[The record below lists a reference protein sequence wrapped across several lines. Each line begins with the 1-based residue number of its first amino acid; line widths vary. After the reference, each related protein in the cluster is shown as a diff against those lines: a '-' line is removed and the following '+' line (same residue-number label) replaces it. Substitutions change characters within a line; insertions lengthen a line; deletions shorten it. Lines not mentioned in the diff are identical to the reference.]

1 MRMQTVTHRPGAA
14 QTWLRHPESALLILV
29 LLATV
34 AVVLLSERG
43 NSWLSAR
50 LAVSPAQP
58 SAARPA
64 EMIGPAV
71 NWQSVGSL
79 GRDYLQA
86 YLALDTSRVE
96 GRREA
101 AQWLYGILRG
111 AGIESHMV
119 GSGSGSPAVMAR
131 VRGSGAARPIV
142 LYTAIGTP
150 DADMSRWTK
159 PPYGGEEEG
168 GYLYGAGA
176 ATSKGT
182 GVVHVLTMLVLQR
195 LGLPLERDVVLLA
208 AADDSALTD
217 PESDV
222 ALALGRLRPEFLLS
236 FGGGGLQELQPGEM
250 AWMVGAFSQGKM
262 VVRLGPERSAELGAL
277 PAEAG
282 ERLLQGIMRLQAWRP
297 AITFSATTREYFGRL
312 AARYPFGIRQL
323 LSLPWAWTRLI
334 APQLE
339 QRGGQLRD
347 SASLLRMEPWPD
359 DPLCPSA
366 LLQVRTMPSRS
377 REQVLSDMGQQ
388 VRGLGLRLQLV
399 SVEAGREAAWCT
411 AAFEAVERALVLE
424 DPSAV
429 VLPTGGA
436 PDLSRRLAVPGVA
449 CYGLTPFEMDA
460 AELERVSGGDERLAV
475 GQIAPA
481 TLRMVRIVVALA
493 GQEWLGG
500 R

>member
-1 MRMQTVTHRPGAA
+1 MHMQMVTQRRGAA
-14 QTWLRHPESALLILV
+14 QMWLRHPERVFLILV

-50 LAVSPAQP
+50 LAWSPAQP
-58 SAARPA
+58 SAATPG

-71 NWQSVGSL
+71 DWRSVGGL

-86 YLALDTSRVE
+86 FLALDTSRDE

-111 AGIESHMV
+111 AGIESYVV

-142 LYTAIGTP
+142 LYSAIGTP
-150 DADMSRWTK
+150 VADESRWTML
-159 PPYGGEEEG
+159 PYGGEEQG
-168 GYLYGAGA
+168 GYLYGVGA
-176 ATSKGT
+176 ASSKGT
-182 GVVHVLTMLVLQR
+182 AVVHVLTMLVLQR

-222 ALALGRLRPEFLLS
+222 AVALGRLRPEFLLS
-236 FGGGGLQELQPGEM
+236 AGGGGLQELQPGER
-250 AWMVGAFSQGKM
+250 AWMVGAFAQGKM
-262 VVRLGPERSAELGAL
+262 VVRLGPGRAAEPGVL

-297 AITFSATTREYFGRL
+297 PIASSATTREYFGRL
-312 AARYPFGIRQL
+312 ASRYPVGIRHL
-323 LSLPWAWTRLI
+323 LSLPWAWTRMI

-339 QRGGQLRD
+339 QSGGQLRD
-347 SASLLRMEPWPD
+347 NISLMRLEPWPD

-377 REQVLSDMGQQ
+377 REQVLSDLGQQ
-388 VRGLGLRLQLV
+388 VSGLGLRLQLV
-399 SVEAGREAAWCT
+399 SVEAGRESGWCT
-411 AAFEAVERALVLE
+411 AAFEAVERALALE
-424 DPSAV
+424 DPTAL

-436 PDLSRRLAVPGVA
+436 PDLARRLAVPGVA
-449 CYGLTPFEMDA
+449 CYGLTPFDMNA
-460 AELERVSGGDERLAV
+460 TELGRVSGGDERLAV
-475 GQIAPA
+475 SQIAPA
-481 TLRMVRIVVALA
+481 TLRMVRTIVELA
-493 GQEWLGG
+493 GQE
-500 R
+500 RHAVH